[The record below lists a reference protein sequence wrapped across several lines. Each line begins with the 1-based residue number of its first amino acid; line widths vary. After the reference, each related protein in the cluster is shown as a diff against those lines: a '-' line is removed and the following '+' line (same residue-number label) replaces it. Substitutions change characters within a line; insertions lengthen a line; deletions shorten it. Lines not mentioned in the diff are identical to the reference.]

1 MSDLEFDV
9 LDELYFV
16 QQFEALVNL
25 TSLEDNVLK
34 GVLKK
39 LLSKEWI
46 KCLKSVTQD
55 IPSEEV
61 DFDKD
66 YRSIYFLATKSG
78 LLAHNSQ

>member
-16 QQFEALVNL
+16 QSYNELGKTTGFEDDL
-25 TSLEDNVLK
+25 LK
-34 GVLKK
+34 KVLKK
-39 LLSKEWI
+39 LLNKKWI
-46 KCLKSVTQD
+46 KCLSSMTED
-55 IPSEEV
+55 IPYEEV

-66 YRSIYFLATKSG
+66 FRSIFYLATKSG